1 MLRATVSTMAGV
13 SGFAAYAPPACVE
26 LEEWCGWSGN
36 SWPKVKGVVGN
47 SFRLPTQQEDTYTMN
62 ATAVLRLIDNYDIN
76 PQDVGFLG
84 LGTESSSD
92 NSAGAV
98 IVRGMVDMA
107 LQARGQA
114 PLSRNCEVP
123 EFKHACLGGVYA
135 MKGAARYVA
144 TQKQASKKVAIVC
157 CGDIA
162 EYALGSTGE
171 QTQGAG
177 AVAMLVE
184 NDAKIFDMNID
195 GTASGNA
202 SRYRGP
208 DFRKPVKRHFIK
220 GYYADDFVVNPT
232 KIPDFPVFSG
242 PYSTTAYADEV
253 AVAMEDMFSAL
264 AESNTAAPFDAA
276 SYLSERVSAFFFHRP
291 YAMMPVQALSYVYA
305 RALARSTNPA
315 AIQKFAAICDEAC
328 VAPEVV
334 KSELEYLLKNSPD
347 FFLDYIALGKEIGKE
362 ATSKQLNNVAKT
374 IRGGAEFKALLKN
387 KMSLGSATMA
397 NFGNLYTASLPVW
410 LGAGFLEAAN
420 SDKVAEYTKTLGHK
434 DSPIVMVGYGSGDAA
449 ECTELITNANTWVEA
464 SKKINIIEALEST
477 KVVVTEEQYRGLHS
491 GKICEDIC
499 GGARQGTFVIDRVG
513 TRNEAAFQDIGL
525 DYYKYVM

>member
-1 MLRATVSTMAGV
+1 MLRSTVTTLAGV

-47 SFRLPTQQEDTYTMN
+47 SFRIPTQQEDTYTMN
-62 ATAVLRLIDNYDIN
+62 ATAVLRLIDNYNVN

-107 LQARGQA
+107 LQARGQP

-144 TQKQASKKVAIVC
+144 SQAVSKPKVAIVC

-177 AVAMLVE
+177 AVAMLIE
-184 NDAKIFDMNID
+184 NDGKIFNMNID

-208 DFRKPVKRHFIK
+208 DFRKPVKRHFIQ
-220 GYYADDFVVNPT
+220 GYYSEDYVVNPS

-242 PYSTTAYADEV
+242 PYSTTAYQDEV
-253 AVAMEDMFSAL
+253 AVAMENMFSAL
-264 AESNTAAPFDAA
+264 AEGAGGKDFDA
-276 SYLSERVSAFFFHRP
+276 SLYLSEKVSAYFFHRP
-291 YAMMPVQALSYVYA
+291 YAMMPIQALSYVYA
-305 RALARSTNPA
+305 RALATSSNPA
-315 AIQKFAAICDEAC
+315 AVEKFKAACDEAC
-328 VAPEVV
+328 VAPEIV
-334 KSELEYLLKNSPD
+334 KAELEYLLAKSPD

-362 ATSKQLNNVAKT
+362 ATSKQLNNVAKS
-374 IRGGAEFKALLKN
+374 IRGGAEFKALLKA

-410 LGAGFLEAAN
+410 LGAGFYEAAT
-420 SDKVAEYTKTLGHK
+420 SEHVAEFAKTLGKK
-434 DSPIVMVGYGSGDAA
+434 DTPIVMVGYGSGDAA
-449 ECTELITNANTWVEA
+449 EATELITNPATWIEA
-464 SKKINIIEALEST
+464 SRKINIVDALESN
-477 KVVVTEEQYRGLHS
+477 KVVLTEEQYRGLHCGRISDDVCS
-491 GKICEDIC
+491 GS
-499 GGARQGTFVIDRVG
+499 RLNTFIIDKVG
-513 TRNEAAFQDIGL
+513 TRNDIAFQDIGI
-525 DYYKYVM
+525 DYYKFVQ